1 MKRTMPTTLP
11 ELKTTTFTFLNPIT
25 MTKDQIDDLAAT
37 ALTWAQ
43 GSWGQGKYDAPRY
56 DKETMVLLYQKI
68 AELAL
73 AESVFAK
80 TK

>member
-1 MKRTMPTTLP
+1 
-11 ELKTTTFTFLNPIT
+11 
-25 MTKDQIDDLAAT
+25 MTNEQIDELAAT
-37 ALTWAQ
+37 ALTWSQ

-56 DKETMVLLYQKI
+56 DRETMVLLYQKI

-73 AESVFAK
+73 KETVYAK

>member
-1 MKRTMPTTLP
+1 MKRTMPTIPP
-11 ELKTTTFTFLNPIT
+11 ELKTTTFTFLNPT
-25 MTKDQIDDLAAT
+25 MTDDQINDIAAT

-56 DKETMVLLYQKI
+56 DQETMVLIYRKI

-73 AESVFAK
+73 AESVYAK
-80 TK
+80 NK

>member
-25 MTKDQIDDLAAT
+25 MTKDQIDELAAT

-56 DKETMVLLYQKI
+56 DKETMLLIYS
-68 AELAL
+68 AL
-73 AESVFAK
+73 AELCHEQARRNAQ
-80 TK
+80 

>member
-1 MKRTMPTTLP
+1 MPTTPP
-11 ELKTTTFTFLNPIT
+11 ELKTTTSTLLNPNT
-25 MTKDQIDDLAAT
+25 MTDEQINDIAKT
-37 ALTWAQ
+37 ALDWAQ

-56 DKETMVLLYQKI
+56 DRETMIRIYQKI

-73 AESVFAK
+73 AESVYAK